1 MQKEKGKQACKLAEE
16 EGCER
21 NPFRYARPARTPPPE
36 ARASLGPGHPRP
48 VRGGVR
54 SMGLARRTRVVHRQ
68 AERKRHTAGNN
79 KRGTACWDE
88 IEMRCPYS
96 AVESNM
102 GRVMAHDTQRR
113 REASAHE
120 ETEKPSSPHSFSFF
134 LIRFTHFSIFSIG
147 FLVENACEK
156 EQCVVV
162 WHDPSMFTR
171 HSNLSH

>member
-1 MQKEKGKQACKLAEE
+1 MQKEKGKQSCKLAEE

-36 ARASLGPGHPRP
+36 ARASLGPGHLRP
-48 VRGGVR
+48 VRGGAR

-68 AERKRHTAGNN
+68 AARKRGTPQATT
-79 KRGTACWDE
+79 KEGTACWDE

-113 REASAHE
+113 REASEEKE
-120 ETEKPSSPHSFSFF
+120 ETESSLLF
-134 LIRFTHFSIFSIG
+134 IF
-147 FLVENACEK
+147 
-156 EQCVVV
+156 
-162 WHDPSMFTR
+162 
-171 HSNLSH
+171 

>member
-1 MQKEKGKQACKLAEE
+1 MQKEKGKQSCKLAEE

-36 ARASLGPGHPRP
+36 ARASLGPGHSRP

-68 AERKRHTAGNN
+68 AARKRHTAQATT
-79 KRGTACWDE
+79 KEGTACWDE

-102 GRVMAHDTQRR
+102 GRVVAHDTQRR
-113 REASAHE
+113 RGGKRE

-134 LIRFTHFSIFSIG
+134 NSLSICSIG

-162 WHDPSMFTR
+162 WHDPGTYTR
-171 HSNLSH
+171 HSNLSQ